1 MYLKVTKAIIFSI
14 LNFNNVDLIIAYY
27 VIMIKSNIVM
37 LTQNTFNRLKK
48 YNVIIIIIEKNILK
62 TLLMRYIHLFKKF
75 QI

>member
-37 LTQNTFNRLKK
+37 LTQNINL
-48 YNVIIIIIEKNILK
+48 ID
-62 TLLMRYIHLFKKF
+62 
-75 QI
+75 